1 MLQYDLQAQ
10 DAVAALRLVCGSRP
24 AFFASA
30 TVPSPDGQPQRT
42 TAELARVRRFLPVHL
57 KRFTQDAKV
66 RSRFVKDSRSSPVS
80 SSSTCRLSGLFSPT
94 RMCLVAFCVHLGPSV
109 DEGHYVTYRACRGLH
124 GTTFTKFDDDKVTA
138 VGQAVFEK
146 EAGRA

>member
-66 RSRFVKDSRSSPVS
+66 RSRFVKDSR
-80 SSSTCRLSGLFSPT
+80 
-94 RMCLVAFCVHLGPSV
+94 LVAGVLELNLSPFRSFLANTHVSCGVLRPPRAERGRGPLRDISSVQGIARHHVH
-109 DEGHYVTYRACRGLH
+109 
-124 GTTFTKFDDDKVTA
+124 KV
-138 VGQAVFEK
+138 
-146 EAGRA
+146 